1 MNKPRVERREVN
13 GWIAL
18 DKAVGETSTD
28 AVAALKRL
36 FRAKKAGHA
45 GTLDPLAS
53 GVLPIAFGE
62 ATKTVPFVMDG
73 AKAYQF
79 TVRWGIETETD
90 DSEGTATERSDSR
103 PSREALSEALP
114 AFIGTIEQTPPKYSA
129 LKIGGERAYD
139 LAREGQ
145 TVELAARPVEI
156 HRLDLVE
163 VPDTEHAVF
172 RAECGKGTYVRAIA
186 RDLGRVL
193 GCFGHVTALRRVRV
207 GPFEAGTAISLQS
220 LAALRDEGGEEALAG
235 AILPVETG
243 LASLP
248 ALAVSAADAQR
259 LARGQ
264 SVIVRGRDAP
274 VLEGFVSVSAQ
285 GSLVALGE
293 MEQGAVHPRRIF
305 HLPR

>member
-18 DKAVGETSTD
+18 DKAVGETSTN

-73 AKAYQF
+73 EKAYLF
-79 TVRWGIETETD
+79 TVRWGVETDTD
-90 DSEGTATERSDSR
+90 DSEGKATERSDTR
-103 PSREALSEALP
+103 PSHEAILASLP
-114 AFIGTIEQTPPKYSA
+114 AFTGTIEQTPPKYSA
-129 LKIGGERAYD
+129 LKIGGARAYD

-145 TVELAARPVEI
+145 AVELAARPVEI
-156 HRLDLVE
+156 RRLDLVE
-163 VPDTEHAVF
+163 MPEAEHTVF

-186 RDLGRVL
+186 RDLGRAL

-207 GPFEAGTAISLQS
+207 GSFGMETAVTLQS
-220 LAALRDEGGEEALAG
+220 LAALRDQGGEDALAT
-235 AILPVETG
+235 ALLPVEAG
-243 LASLP
+243 LTSLP
-248 ALAVSAADAQR
+248 SLAVSAADAQR

-293 MEQGAVHPRRIF
+293 VEQGAVHPRRIF
-305 HLPR
+305 HLSR